1 MGGVSRGTGD
11 SRKWGEMA
19 TMWSRVVG
27 CVAMVCVVWSCSSA
41 DGSPPL
47 AASPESWLQVS
58 SVAGSPR
65 MQWNANSGYCGE
77 TSLLT
82 AGIQFG
88 QYASQWTARSLAS
101 PGIPQTDVNAQ
112 LLLGVNGVSTATEM
126 RLDAQRGPET
136 QNWMEFMSWVRE
148 EVVAGRVVILGV
160 FNNTFMLGESGM
172 GDDSYDHIVPVYGF
186 ESSSPLVVGS
196 SALGDDVLTLS
207 DNGLRTIQTHM
218 PFYYSYRVEDFRRSR
233 EGADA
238 VGGPV
243 YSMPEVGPWYG
254 LSVAGPT
261 DPSGVL
267 LPVRLVVS
275 PNGEGLQNEAVMAA
289 PPAPQP
295 VTVTVKVDR
304 RDVDVVVY
312 EYEQFADVPTSSF
325 NALASQALERWDV
338 AAGEGVWSVQR
349 TFSSDETR
357 VYRAVL
363 VSAP

>member
-1 MGGVSRGTGD
+1 M
-11 SRKWGEMA
+11 
-19 TMWSRVVG
+19 
-27 CVAMVCVVWSCSSA
+27 
-41 DGSPPL
+41 
-47 AASPESWLQVS
+47 
-58 SVAGSPR
+58 
-65 MQWNANSGYCGE
+65 
-77 TSLLT
+77 
-82 AGIQFG
+82 
-88 QYASQWTARSLAS
+88 
-101 PGIPQTDVNAQ
+101 
-112 LLLGVNGVSTATEM
+112 
-126 RLDAQRGPET
+126 
-136 QNWMEFMSWVRE
+136 
-148 EVVAGRVVILGV
+148 
-160 FNNTFMLGESGM
+160 
-172 GDDSYDHIVPVYGF
+172 
-186 ESSSPLVVGS
+186 
-196 SALGDDVLTLS
+196 
-207 DNGLRTIQTHM
+207 
-218 PFYYSYRVEDFRRSR
+218 
-233 EGADA
+233 
-238 VGGPV
+238 

-312 EYEQFADVPTSSF
+312 EYDQFADVPTSSF

-338 AAGEGVWSVQR
+338 PAGEGVWSVER